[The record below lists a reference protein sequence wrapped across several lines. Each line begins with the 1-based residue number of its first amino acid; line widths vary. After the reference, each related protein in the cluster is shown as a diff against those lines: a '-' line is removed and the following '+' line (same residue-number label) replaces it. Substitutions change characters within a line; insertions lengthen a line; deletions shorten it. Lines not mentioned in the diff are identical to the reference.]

1 MTPRKIHGNAVVHPR
16 AVIGEGAEIGPFCVV
31 GEHVRIGAR
40 TRLLAHVVVNG
51 HTTIGEESIIY
62 PFVTLGLPS
71 QDRKYLGEV
80 SYTKVGDRTT
90 LREFVS
96 VHRATGAGEFTSI
109 GDDTLL
115 LAYVHIAH
123 NCRIGNYV
131 TMSSTAQLAG
141 HVMVDDYATLG
152 GMVGVHQFVRI
163 GKHAMVGGASKIGR
177 DVPPYLLVAG
187 APGPATAGGLNLIG
201 LRRAGFPPG
210 VMAELKECYKLLY
223 RSHLNT
229 SQALDA
235 MRAIVTTDE
244 GREMIDFVANSKR
257 GITKFTRAMQPRGE
271 TTALDDADSLA
282 G

>member
-1 MTPRKIHGNAVVHPR
+1 MTPRKIHRYAVVHPG
-16 AVIGEGAEIGPFCVV
+16 AVLGEGAEVGPFCVV
-31 GEHVRIGAR
+31 GEHVQIGAR
-40 TRLLAHVVVNG
+40 TKLLAHVVVNG
-51 HTTIGEESIIY
+51 HTTIGEDTLIY

-71 QDRKYLGEV
+71 QDRKYVGEI
-80 SYTKVGDRTT
+80 SYTKVGDRSI

-96 VHRATGAGEFTSI
+96 IHRATGAGEVTLI
-109 GDDTLL
+109 GDDALL
-115 LAYVHIAH
+115 LAYVHVAH
-123 NCRIGNYV
+123 NCRIGNHV

-141 HVMVDDYATLG
+141 HVEVDDYATLG

-187 APGPATAGGLNLIG
+187 APGPAFAAGLNRTG
-201 LRRAGFPPG
+201 LQRAGFAPV

-223 RSHLNT
+223 RSQLNT

-235 MRAIVTTDE
+235 MRALVKTDE
-244 GREMIDFVANSKR
+244 GREMIDFVANSQR
-257 GITKFTRAMQPRGE
+257 GIIKFTRSRPPDDE
-271 TTALDDADSLA
+271 SELDDADS